1 MWPFFCVYIASRMK
15 GFIALFILMLTMTA
29 SLKAQPPMSQDSRMA
44 ERYFNNGE
52 YDKAAIH
59 YKKLYNEKD
68 GIDYFYVRYF
78 ETLVQLEDYDELT
91 SMITKAYKQSKGD
104 VKYLVDL
111 GYINSLKGDEK
122 AAGEYYNEAIAKL
135 PQQQYVVSSIA
146 RKFMSY
152 NQIKYAELAYLKG
165 QEILNDRTMFN
176 LELAYVYSLLSD
188 YQKMINSYLEELY
201 VRPERLRAVQS
212 NLQRYLEEDQYDI
225 FEATL
230 LKRVQKEPQVLV
242 YQELLIWLYMNINDF
257 ESAFIQARSLD
268 IKFGGNG
275 RRILELARTAALQ
288 EEYDIAIK
296 AYQFL
301 MDRGPELDVFVTASI
316 ELINVKRDK
325 IVNSPY
331 YTQKDLV
338 SLESSYNQF
347 IRQYQ
352 QEYTTGFAIV
362 ELAKLEAFYIHD
374 IDTAITML
382 NNLLETPRLNK
393 EIEGKAKINL
403 GDYYLLKG
411 EHWESTLLYGQVE
424 KAYRGSP
431 MAEEAKLKNAKLSY
445 YKGDFEWAKT
455 QLDIL
460 KSSTSELISNDAID
474 LSVFI
479 ADNLNLDTTD
489 HPMILFARAD
499 LYIYQNK
506 FEEAAYELDGL
517 LRMYPNHSLT
527 DDVYF
532 KRADM
537 AIKQQ
542 QYEGAVE
549 WLTKITDDFS
559 EDLLADNAL
568 YLLGDLYLNYLKDEE
583 KAKATYE
590 KLILEHQGSTFIV
603 DARKKYRKL
612 RGDELN

>member
-1 MWPFFCVYIASRMK
+1 MK
-15 GFIALFILMLTMTA
+15 KLLSILILVLVLATTIQ
-29 SLKAQPPMSQDSRMA
+29 AQPPMSQDSRMA
-44 ERYFNNGE
+44 ERYYANGE
-52 YDKAAIH
+52 YEKAAVH
-59 YKKLYNEKD
+59 YKKLYNDKD
-68 GIDYFYVRYF
+68 GVTFFYVKYF
-78 ETLVQLEDYDELT
+78 ETLLKLEDYDELET
-91 SMITKAYKQSKGD
+91 MINKAYKQSRGD

-111 GYINSLKGDEK
+111 GYINNLKGDEK
-122 AAGEYYNEAIAKL
+122 ASIKYYDEAIEKVQ
-135 PQQQYVVSSIA
+135 PQQYVISTLA
-146 RKFMSY
+146 RQFMGY
-152 NQIKYAELAYLKG
+152 NQIKYSEKAYLKG
-165 QEILNDRTMFN
+165 KAVLNDASLFN

-188 YQKMINSYLEELY
+188 YQNMISSYLEELY
-201 VRPERLRAVQS
+201 IRPERLRTVQS
-212 NLQRYLEEDQYDI
+212 NLQRYLEEEQYDI

-230 LKRVQKEPQVLV
+230 LKRVQREPNVLV
-242 YQELLIWLYMNINDF
+242 YQELLIWLYMNVNDF

-275 RRILELARTAALQ
+275 RRILDLARTATQQ
-288 EEYDIAIK
+288 EQYDMAIK
-296 AYQFL
+296 AYQYL
-301 MDRGPELDVFVTASI
+301 IDKGPELEVYVTASI

-325 IVNSPY
+325 VVNSPY

-338 SLESSYNQF
+338 SLEASYNQF
-347 IRQYQ
+347 IQQHQ
-352 QEYTTGFAIV
+352 QEYTTGFAII

-374 IDTAITML
+374 IDTAISVL

-403 GDYYLLKG
+403 GDYYLLRD
-411 EHWESTLLYGQVE
+411 EHWESVLLYGQVE
-424 KAYRGSP
+424 KAFRGSP
-431 MAEEAKLKNAKLSY
+431 MAEEAKLRNAKLSY

-460 KSSTSELISNDAID
+460 KSSTSELISNDAIE

-489 HPMILFARAD
+489 HPMYLFANSE
-499 LYIYQNK
+499 LKIYQNYLND
-506 FEEAAYELDGL
+506 AQYELDGIL
-517 LRMYPNHSLT
+517 KLYPNHSLT

-532 KRADM
+532 KKAEI
-537 AIKQQ
+537 AIKKQE
-542 QYEGAVE
+542 YEKAAE
-549 WLTKITDDFS
+549 WLNKITDEFS

-603 DARKKYRKL
+603 DARKIYRKL
-612 RGDELN
+612 RGDVLN